1 MAKEKVNW
9 YDEELDKFYG
19 DNNKGLV
26 WGIYCYIEEDII
38 EVNWF
43 KTEEERDK
51 VFLEVINNG

>member
-9 YDEELDKFYG
+9 HDEELDKFYG

-26 WGIYCYIEEDII
+26 WGIFSYIEEDIV

-51 VFLEVINNG
+51 IFLEREE

>member
-9 YDEELDKFYG
+9 HDEELDKFYG

-26 WGIYCYIEEDII
+26 WGIYSYIEEDIV

-51 VFLEVINNG
+51 IFLEREE